1 MKEFSRSDLE
11 LLKDLLSK
19 LIKAKKENEYFLGLC
34 GFINRHY
41 SEPFQEGDINNEK
54 CNYLLY
60 IVKKNKPTG
69 WFHKNFISDGG
80 YYWKEGE
87 INPRIKFIKKLIKKN
102 S

>member
-1 MKEFSRSDLE
+1 MKKFKSDLE

-41 SEPFQEGDINNEK
+41 STDYFTLMRIIE
-54 CNYLLY
+54 
-60 IVKKNKPTG
+60 KNKPTG
-69 WFHKNFISDGG
+69 WFHKKFFSDAG
-80 YYWKEGE
+80 YYWKEGK
-87 INPRIKFIKKLIKKN
+87 IDFRIKFIKKLIKKY

>member
-1 MKEFSRSDLE
+1 MKEFSKSNLE

-19 LIKAKKENEYFLGLC
+19 LIKAKEKNDYFLGLC

-41 SEPFQEGDINNEK
+41 SSDYHTLIRIIEKNEP
-54 CNYLLY
+54 
-60 IVKKNKPTG
+60 TS

-87 INPRIKFIKKLIKKN
+87 IDPRIKFIKKLIKK
-102 S
+102 SS